1 MKKDGIHSM
10 VGSVLRN
17 LLDRHPAFAANPFG
31 DWNELVGEQLARH
44 TRPVSLKGKTLIIA
58 AYDSVWKHHLELNAD
73 ALKDKINGKRP
84 EHIVDRIVIRV
95 GEVPESSPVLN
106 PCRRELEKMK
116 ARAFRVGKKEKKPVR
131 NLTPEEKELLKSISD
146 PELKAVGRRLLKRL
160 PIDEN
165 E

>member
-1 MKKDGIHSM
+1 M
-10 VGSVLRN
+10 
-17 LLDRHPAFAANPFG
+17 
-31 DWNELVGEQLARH
+31 
-44 TRPVSLKGKTLIIA
+44 
-58 AYDSVWKHHLELNAD
+58 
-73 ALKDKINGKRP
+73 
-84 EHIVDRIVIRV
+84 